1 MKKNKLLL
9 CIMSC
14 LLITSCSNN
23 NSANPE
29 DIFSGK
35 ENIELFTN
43 NKYTLFLQKY
53 YSNNLVYYYEE
64 LFGKINQ
71 TQAIVQYNYTYTY
84 KFNNKMD
91 NDLINDVYQNIL
103 SNLEIIKDEYKNNNL
118 VIKENGYEETCLFNI
133 DNPNKKELSVVIV
146 DLYIPFIL
154 KDLNTHKTSYFTL
167 PMYKYELLKHDDL
180 IKGFDGKEIEFNEF
194 ITTYDILK
202 K

>member
-133 DNPNKKELSVVIV
+133 DNPNKKE
-146 DLYIPFIL
+146 
-154 KDLNTHKTSYFTL
+154 
-167 PMYKYELLKHDDL
+167 
-180 IKGFDGKEIEFNEF
+180 
-194 ITTYDILK
+194 
-202 K
+202 

>member
-23 NSANPE
+23 NATNPE
-29 DIFSGK
+29 SIFSGK

-53 YSNNLVYYYEE
+53 YSKNLVYYYEE

-84 KFNNKMD
+84 RFNNKIND
-91 NDLINDVYQNIL
+91 DLINDIYQNIL

-118 VIKENGYEETCLFNI
+118 VIKENGYEETCLFNV
-133 DNPNKKELSVVIV
+133 DNPNKKELNVVIV

-154 KDLNTHKTSYFTL
+154 IELNTHKASYFTL
-167 PMYKYELLKHDDL
+167 PMCKYELLKHDDL
-180 IKGFDGKEIEFNEF
+180 IKGFDGKEIDFNKF